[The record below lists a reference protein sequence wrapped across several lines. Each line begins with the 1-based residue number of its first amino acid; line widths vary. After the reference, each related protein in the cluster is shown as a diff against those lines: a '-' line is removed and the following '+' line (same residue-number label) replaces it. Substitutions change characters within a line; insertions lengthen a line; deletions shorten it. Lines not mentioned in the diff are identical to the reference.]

1 MLKKRVNQ
9 QAIRM
14 DAIKSVIKP
23 KPSNGRSSNRK
34 RRTVIIGVVA
44 GFILPIWAMVVL
56 WIASISGMGDVGKV
70 IASDSYSNFA
80 WGFSYNGTLI
90 TDTGKICKVRLDDD
104 QQSNFRNA
112 NETGLEEFS
121 DFLLDNATCHGKVSG
136 NDLARLQELVGRIH
150 ERKLVKPDSGIY
162 IQTFDAGTTCINA
175 WNYTDGR
182 SYSVKCSGD
191 LVGENPDDDARELIQ
206 LVWKY
211 TTELDA

>member
-90 TDTGKICKVRLDDD
+90 T
-104 QQSNFRNA
+104 
-112 NETGLEEFS
+112 
-121 DFLLDNATCHGKVSG
+121 NATCHGKVSG

-150 ERKLVKPDSGIY
+150 ERKLVEPDSGIY

-191 LVGENPDDDARELIQ
+191 LVGENTGDDAQELIQ